1 MIINLKHGGKS
12 MNEIQITK
20 KHLGLIT
27 AAIIGIVVLFMIP
40 KVGEDVKNDK
50 IVVCQYPFTG
60 NMEYWTTPG
69 FRWQWFGRITEYDKT
84 RQLWFS
90 DEEGEGGETPI
101 DLDIPIVFND
111 GSKGRI
117 SGSLRVKLPL
127 ETQFL
132 QRIQTDYAGM
142 NRLMQDLI
150 RPTTVKAVFA
160 SGPLMSAFE
169 SYAAKKNDLIFF
181 ITDQLNNGVYRTRT
195 SEQRVFDELTQSE
208 KVVRVAEIIRD
219 ENSPGG
225 FSRQE
230 TSPFSY
236 YGLDVSQLSISNI
249 RYDET
254 VMNQI
259 AAQQQAQMQIQTAI
273 AQAMEARQM
282 AIRAEEQGKA
292 AATTARWKQEEIKAV
307 EVTRAEQQKEVARL
321 EAEQA
326 RFVADKIIQEKR
338 AEAEANRLLVA
349 AGLTPLDRA
358 TIEKETKIGIAT
370 ALAGYQGAW
379 TPSVVS
385 GGSGTGGNQ
394 AMDAVGIRM
403 MLDII
408 EKLGK

>member
-1 MIINLKHGGKS
+1 MNINQSNNLK
-12 MNEIQITK
+12 MNQIQITK
-20 KHLGLIT
+20 KHLALV
-27 AAIIGIVVLFMIP
+27 AAGVIGIVILFMIP
-40 KVGEDVKNDK
+40 TIGEDVKNDK

-90 DEEGEGGETPI
+90 DEDGEGSEKPI

-142 NRLMQDLI
+142 DRLMNDLV

-208 KVVRVAEIIRD
+208 KVVRVAEIVKD
-219 ENSPGG
+219 EHAPGG

-282 AIRAEEQGKA
+282 AIRAEEQGKS
-292 AATTARWKQEEIKAV
+292 AATTAKWKQEEIKAV
-307 EVTRAEQQKEVARL
+307 EVTRAEQMKEVARL

-326 RFVADKIIQEKR
+326 KYVADKIIQEKR
-338 AEAEANRLLVA
+338 AEAEANRLLVQ
-349 AGLTPLDRA
+349 AGLTPLDKANIDKEKAIGVARELA
-358 TIEKETKIGIAT
+358 TYTGNWVPLIIGGT
-370 ALAGYQGAW
+370 
-379 TPSVVS
+379 
-385 GGSGTGGNQ
+385 GSGNSNQ
-394 AMDAVGIRM
+394 AMDAVGIKM

-408 EKLGK
+408 DKLGK

>member
-1 MIINLKHGGKS
+1 
-12 MNEIQITK
+12 MNEFQITK
-20 KHLGLIT
+20 KHLGLVL
-27 AAIIGIVVLFMIP
+27 AGIMGIALLFMIP
-40 KVGEDVKNDK
+40 TIGEDVKNDK

-69 FRWQWFGRITEYDKT
+69 FRWQWFGRVTEYDKT

-90 DEEGEGGETPI
+90 DEEGEGGEKPI

-117 SGSLRVKLPL
+117 SGSLRVKLPI
-127 ETQFL
+127 ETQYL

-142 NRLMQDLI
+142 ERLMYDLV

-181 ITDQLNNGVYRTRT
+181 ITDQLNNGVYRTKT
-195 SEQRVFDELTQSE
+195 SEQRVFDELTQTE
-208 KVVRVAEIIRD
+208 KVVRVAEIVKD
-219 ENSPGG
+219 EHASGG
-225 FSRQE
+225 FARQE

-282 AIRAEEQGKA
+282 AIRAEEQGKS
-292 AATTARWKQEEIKAV
+292 AATTAKWKQEEIKAV
-307 EVTRAEQQKEVARL
+307 EVTKAEQMKEVARL

-326 RFVADKIIQEKR
+326 KYVADKIIQEKR

-358 TIEKETKIGIAT
+358 TIEKETKIGIAK
-370 ALAGYQGAW
+370 ALSEYQGAW
-379 TPSVVS
+379 TPTVVA
-385 GGSGTGGNQ
+385 GGSGAGGNQ

-403 MLDII
+403 ILDII

>member
-1 MIINLKHGGKS
+1 MIINKNGGLS
-12 MNEIQITK
+12 MDTLQITK
-20 KHLGLIT
+20 KQLGLI
-27 AAIIGIVVLFMIP
+27 AAGVIGIALLFMIP
-40 KVGEDVKNDK
+40 KLGEDVKNDK

-90 DEEGEGGETPI
+90 DEEGEGGEKPI

-127 ETQFL
+127 ETQYL

-142 NRLMQDLI
+142 DRLMNDLI

-169 SYAAKKNDLIFF
+169 SYAAKKNDLIFY

-208 KVVRVAEIIRD
+208 KVIRVAEIVRE

-249 RYDET
+249 RYDQT
-254 VMNQI
+254 VIDQI

-282 AIRAEEQGKA
+282 AIRAEEQGKS
-292 AATTARWKQEEIKAV
+292 AATTAKWKQEEIKAV
-307 EVTRAEQQKEVARL
+307 EVTKAEQMKEVARL

-326 RFVADKIIQEKR
+326 KFVADKIIQEKR

-358 TIEKETKIGIAT
+358 NIEKDTKIGVAK
-370 ALAGYQGAW
+370 ALAEYQGHW
-379 TPSVVS
+379 TPYVMQT
-385 GGSGTGGNQ
+385 GSGTSGNQ

-408 EKLGK
+408 DRLGR

>member
-1 MIINLKHGGKS
+1 
-12 MNEIQITK
+12 
-20 KHLGLIT
+20 
-27 AAIIGIVVLFMIP
+27 
-40 KVGEDVKNDK
+40 
-50 IVVCQYPFTG
+50 
-60 NMEYWTTPG
+60 MEYWTTPG

-142 NRLMQDLI
+142 IRLMQDLI

-225 FSRQE
+225 LSRQE

-249 RYDET
+249 RYDQT
-254 VMNQI
+254 VIDQI
-259 AAQQQAQMQIQTAI
+259 AAQQAANMAIQTSI
-273 AQAMEARQM
+273 AQAMEARQL

-292 AATTARWKQEEIKAV
+292 KAAEERWKQEAIKAV
-307 EVTRAEQQKEVARL
+307 EVTKAEQQRDVAKL

-326 RFVADKIIQEKR
+326 KFVADKIVQEKR

-358 TIEKETKIGIAT
+358 NIEKETKIGVAK
-370 ALAGYQGAW
+370 ALADYKGHW
-379 TPSVVS
+379 TPYVMQS
-385 GGSGTGGNQ
+385 GSGTSGNQ

-403 MLDII
+403 MLDVI
-408 EKLGK
+408 EKLGR

>member
-1 MIINLKHGGKS
+1 MDT
-12 MNEIQITK
+12 IQVTK
-20 KHLGLIT
+20 KQLGLV
-27 AAIIGIVVLFMIP
+27 AAGVIGIALLFMIP
-40 KVGEDVKNDK
+40 KIGEDVKNDK

-60 NMEYWTTPG
+60 KMEYWTTPG
-69 FRWQWFGRITEYDKT
+69 FRWQWVGRITEYDKT

-90 DEEGEGGETPI
+90 DEEGEGGEKPI

-127 ETQFL
+127 ETQYL

-142 NRLMQDLI
+142 DRLMNDLI

-219 ENSPGG
+219 ENAPGG

-282 AIRAEEQGKA
+282 AIRAEEQGKS

-307 EVTRAEQQKEVARL
+307 EVTKAEQMKEVARL

-326 RFVADKIIQEKR
+326 RYVAEKIIQEKR

-358 TIEKETKIGIAT
+358 TIEKETKIGVAK
-370 ALAGYQGAW
+370 ALAEYQGHW
-379 TPSVVS
+379 TPYVMQA
-385 GGSGTGGNQ
+385 GSGTSGNQ

-408 EKLGK
+408 DRLGR

>member
-1 MIINLKHGGKS
+1 
-12 MNEIQITK
+12 MNGIQITK
-20 KHLGLIT
+20 KHLGLIV
-27 AAIIGIVVLFMIP
+27 AAVIGIVVLFMIP
-40 KVGEDVKNDK
+40 RIGEDVKNDK

-132 QRIQTDYAGM
+132 QKIQTDYAGM
-142 NRLMQDLI
+142 NRLMQDLV

-195 SEQRVFDELTQSE
+195 SEQRVVDELTQSE

-219 ENSPGG
+219 ENAPGG

-249 RYDET
+249 RYDQT
-254 VMNQI
+254 VIDQI
-259 AAQQQAQMQIQTAI
+259 AAQQQANMQIQTSI
-273 AQAMEARQM
+273 AQSMEARQQ

-292 AATTARWKQEEIKAV
+292 TAAEARWKQEAIKAV
-307 EVTRAEQQKEVARL
+307 EVTRAEQAKEVARL
-321 EAEQA
+321 EADQA
-326 RFVADKIIQEKR
+326 KFVADKIIQEKR
-338 AEAEANRLLVA
+338 AEAEANRLMVA
-349 AGLTPLDRA
+349 AGLPPLERA

-370 ALAGYQGAW
+370 ALATYQGAW
-379 TPSVVS
+379 TPYVVS
-385 GGSGTGGNQ
+385 GGSGSGGNQ
-394 AMDAVGIRM
+394 AMDAVGIKM

>member
-1 MIINLKHGGKS
+1 MEISKKQLFAII
-12 MNEIQITK
+12 
-20 KHLGLIT
+20 
-27 AAIIGIVVLFMIP
+27 AAIFGVLMIWMFT
-40 KVGEDVKNDK
+40 KIGEDVKNEK

-60 NMEYWTTPG
+60 KMEYWVTPG
-69 FRWQWFGRITEYDKT
+69 FEWQWFGRITEYDKT

-90 DEEGEGGETPI
+90 DEEGEGSEKPI

-127 ETQFL
+127 ETMYI
-132 QRIQTDYAGM
+132 QRIHTDYAGM
-142 NRLMQDLI
+142 ERLMNDLV

-169 SYAAKKNDLIFF
+169 SYAAKKNDLIFY

-195 SEQRVFDELTQSE
+195 SEQRVFDELTQQE
-208 KVVRVAEIIRD
+208 KVVRVANIVEDPEAI
-219 ENSPGG
+219 SG
-225 FSRQE
+225 FARQE
-230 TSPFSY
+230 VSPFAY
-236 YGLDVSQLSISNI
+236 YGLEVGQLSISNI

-259 AAQQQAQMQIQTAI
+259 AAQQSANMAIQTSI
-273 AQAMEARQM
+273 AQAMEARQQ

-292 AATTARWKQEEIKAV
+292 TAATERWKQEAIKAV
-307 EVTRAEQQKEVARL
+307 EVTKAEQAKEVARL

-326 RFVADKIIQEKR
+326 KFVAEKIIQERR
-338 AEAEANRLLVA
+338 AEAEANRLLVQ

-358 TIEKETKIGIAT
+358 NIDKEKAIGIAK
-370 ALAGYQGAW
+370 ALSEYKGHW
-379 TPSVVS
+379 TPYVMQA
-385 GGSGTGGNQ
+385 GGSGQAQNQ

-403 MLDII
+403 MLDVID
-408 EKLGK
+408 KLGK

>member
-1 MIINLKHGGKS
+1 MKII
-12 MNEIQITK
+12 EITK
-20 KHLGLIT
+20 KHILAVVAVIV
-27 AAIIGIVVLFMIP
+27 GIFCLFLLAQI
-40 KVGEDVKNDK
+40 GEDVKNDK

-69 FRWQWFGRITEYDKT
+69 FRFQWFGKITEYDKT
-84 RQLWFS
+84 KQLWFS
-90 DEEGEGGETPI
+90 DEDGEGSEAPI

-127 ETQFL
+127 ETQYL

-142 NRLMQDLI
+142 ERLMNDLV

-169 SYAAKKNDLIFF
+169 SYAAKKNDLIFY
-181 ITDQLNNGVYRTRT
+181 ITDQLNHGVYRTKT
-195 SEQRVFDELTQSE
+195 SEQRVYDELTEQE
-208 KVVRVAEIIRD
+208 KVVRVAEIIKD
-219 ENSPGG
+219 ENFPSG
-225 FSRQE
+225 FARQE

-236 YGLDVSQLSISNI
+236 YGLDISQLSISNI

-259 AAQQQAQMQIQTAI
+259 AAQQQANMAIQTSI
-273 AQAMEARQM
+273 AQSMEARQQ

-292 AATTARWKQEEIKAV
+292 TAAAERWKQEAIKIVEITK
-307 EVTRAEQQKEVARL
+307 AEQAKEVARL

-326 RFVADKIIQEKR
+326 KYVAERIIQEQR
-338 AEAEANRLLVA
+338 AKAEANRLLVQ
-349 AGLTPLDRA
+349 AGLTPQ
-358 TIEKETKIGIAT
+358 ETAEWKYKTQVGIAEQ
-370 ALAGYQGAW
+370 LANYKGNW
-379 TPSVVS
+379 VPTIIS
-385 GGSGTGGNQ
+385 SGTGSSGNQ
-394 AMDAVGIRM
+394 AMDAMGIRM

-408 EKLGK
+408 DRMNK